1 MTKLERDTLKSL
13 AKQQNT
19 GKRTKVVLPDLP
31 KLRPLAKDQDQTW
44 KDDWAEWNQQVVERK
59 VDALYELAKERRA
72 DVNELA
78 KVIDLVLEVVPP
90 DARGKKG
97 VDPDKFLLVA
107 MYIGQGKSQ
116 KTSCELAGIDTKT
129 LRTYQDENPLSWKV
143 CQTGAKQIPEQEIR
157 KMLAGRR
164 LEE

>member
-1 MTKLERDTLKSL
+1 MTKLERDMLKSV

-31 KLRPLAKDQDQTW
+31 KLRPLAKDQDQAW
-44 KDDWAEWNQQVVERK
+44 KDDWAEWNRQVAERK
-59 VDALYELAKERRA
+59 VDALYELAEERSA

-90 DARGKKG
+90 DSRGKKG
-97 VDPDKFLLVA
+97 VDPDKIQLTA

-129 LRTYQDENPLSWKV
+129 LRTYQEENPLNWKIY
-143 CQTGAKQIPEQEIR
+143 QHGAIKIPDEEIR
-157 KMLAGRR
+157 KMLKGRP